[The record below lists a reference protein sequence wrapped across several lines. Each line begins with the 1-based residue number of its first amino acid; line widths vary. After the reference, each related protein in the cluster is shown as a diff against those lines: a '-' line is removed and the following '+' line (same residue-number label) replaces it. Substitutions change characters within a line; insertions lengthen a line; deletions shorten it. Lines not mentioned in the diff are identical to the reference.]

1 MGPNTHFLPAPSSS
15 PVEGTADEGGGQIG
29 AGQLAL
35 AGLAVA
41 GAIALL
47 LALGLSLGGNSGS
60 APGVN
65 SQARRGQIEPRPAP
79 DFVLMDLN
87 GREVSPV
94 RMRGRVVVLN
104 FFASWCAPCQ
114 VEAPVLESFWRESDQ
129 DRIALMGIGLW
140 DQEDGARE
148 FALTH
153 DLSFPLALDD
163 SGAIGIEYGV
173 AGVPETFVI
182 DRNGVLVGR
191 WIGPLTEGTLQEL
204 TAPALAAT
212 GG

>member
-41 GAIALL
+41 GVIALL

-65 SQARRGQIEPRPAP
+65 AQARRGQIEPRPAP

-148 FALTH
+148 FALKH

-212 GG
+212 DG